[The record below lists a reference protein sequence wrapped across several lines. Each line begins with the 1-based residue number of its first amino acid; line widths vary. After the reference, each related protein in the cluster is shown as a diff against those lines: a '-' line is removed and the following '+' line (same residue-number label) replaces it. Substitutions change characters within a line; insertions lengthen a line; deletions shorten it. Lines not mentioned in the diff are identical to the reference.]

1 MLGDLVDVAVLV
13 FVLVLGILWMSLVG
27 EPSKNRLVDATY
39 RMLCFGIEAQV

>member
-27 EPSKNRLVDATY
+27 EQSKNLRRQGAGLLVVVLWLWD
-39 RMLCFGIEAQV
+39 